1 MTNPITHPD
10 ARSRQSRSAA
20 LAWLGLLLLAAVSC
34 ATPTGP
40 TGVAPATGGA
50 PEAGWLERN
59 AGGVA
64 FRYADPDTALVTSIT
79 PVVES
84 ELARVTGFLG
94 VSPEQSFQLVV
105 WPDRP
110 RFTDRFRALFRETPQ
125 CWVIAFGL
133 SSGVE
138 MLPPRLWDCGH
149 PASSSEFLRLLLAH
163 ELTHVVHARQPGFG
177 YGSDMS
183 WFLEGLAVYVSGQH
197 NAQYSG
203 VAQARFA
210 QGFVP
215 ASLPALMNDGAG
227 YALAGDVVRFIDA
240 AWGRATLRSLTGASS
255 TTAIL
260 ATLNETEA
268 NLLARWR
275 AAAASTTARE

>member
-1 MTNPITHPD
+1 MGRRT
-10 ARSRQSRSAA
+10 A
-20 LAWLGLLLLAAVSC
+20 LSCVSVLLTAVSC

-40 TGVAPATGGA
+40 TGVAPSTGA
-50 PEAGWLERN
+50 AQDAGWLESD
-59 AGGVA
+59 AGGVS
-64 FRYADPDTALVTSIT
+64 FRYADRDAALVASIT

-94 VSPEQSFQLVV
+94 VDRQQLLQLVV

-133 SSGVE
+133 ASGID
-138 MLPPRLWDCGH
+138 MLPPRLWECGH
-149 PASSSEFLRLLLAH
+149 PAGSTEFLRLLLAH

-177 YGSDMS
+177 YGNGYGNDMG

-197 NAQYSG
+197 NAQYAG

-215 ASLPALMNDGAG
+215 SSLPALINDGAG

-240 AWGRATLRSLTGASS
+240 SWGRETLRSLTRVSS
-255 TTAIL
+255 TPTIL
-260 ATLNETEA
+260 AMLDETEA
-268 NLLARWR
+268 NLLERWR
-275 AAAASTTARE
+275 AAARFQ